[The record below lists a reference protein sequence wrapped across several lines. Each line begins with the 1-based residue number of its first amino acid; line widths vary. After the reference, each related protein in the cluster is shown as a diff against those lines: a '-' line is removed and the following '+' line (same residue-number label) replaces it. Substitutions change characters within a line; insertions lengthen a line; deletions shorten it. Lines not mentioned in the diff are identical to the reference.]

1 MAASARG
8 AVLRR
13 ACALLVLLCGC
24 NSGAAAGI
32 GGSAGGVGAAG
43 GRGGTRPWS
52 GAGGTGG
59 WAATSG
65 WGGVGGA
72 RPWPG
77 GGAGVAGSLGG
88 FGGWMG
94 AGGWAGAS
102 HWGGAGGAG
111 IAAGWGG
118 SSGSFGGAGLDA
130 IGLGYDCDIPFP
142 PPPPPG
148 ATAGV
153 SGTPGIYCGPG
164 GVGTPFWRPD
174 VTAVCQ
180 DAAFQEL
187 LCCTLAGGCAL
198 QLGNT
203 CVPNDDKSGWPPHTL
218 GSSCPPATL
227 NFDWLGNCPMA
238 GCCRR
243 DGNCGLVAPYSW
255 GVCVDRAHFADRG
268 LQPVRC
274 NPVP

>member
-13 ACALLVLLCGC
+13 ACALLVLLCAC
-24 NSGAAAGI
+24 DSGGAAGI

-77 GGAGVAGSLGG
+77 GGAGVAGG

-118 SSGSFGGAGLDA
+118 NGGSLGAAGLGHSGFQCN
-130 IGLGYDCDIPFP
+130 ILFP

-164 GVGTPFWRPD
+164 GVGTPFLRPGT
-174 VTAVCQ
+174 TACQ
-180 DAAFQEL
+180 GAGVQEL
-187 LCCTLAGGCAL
+187 LCCTPAGGCAL

-203 CVPNDDKSGWPPHTL
+203 CVPNDDTIDSPAQAFS
-218 GSSCPPATL
+218 SSCPHATL
-227 NFDWLGNCPMA
+227 NLDWLGSCAMA

-243 DGNCGLVAPYSW
+243 DGSCGLFAPYSW
-255 GVCVDRAHFADRG
+255 GVCVDRAHFADRA
-268 LQPVRC
+268 LQPVPC
-274 NPVP
+274 NPAL